1 MIKSWLVGDMHAVD
15 DVSIWALKS
24 KILLSVSNEKKKKG
38 SRELLLIFH
47 NVYFI
52 QKDILRSTSSKRK
65 FQECKS

>member
-1 MIKSWLVGDMHAVD
+1 MHAVD

-52 QKDILRSTSSKRK
+52 QKDTSVYFIQKEASRM
-65 FQECKS
+65 